1 MKIVRY
7 MLALLIAAVALLL
20 GAAAFDR
27 SSPEPP
33 TVGVIE
39 LSPDRGARDG
49 QERRRAGAEEGRGG
63 EREQPA
69 RDTGGGA
76 QEVPNPPPIPAGS
89 DDGADDGSED
99 DSDDEGFDDGD
110 D

>member
-27 SSPEPP
+27 SSPEPL

-49 QERRRAGAEEGRGG
+49 QERRRAGAEQEGRG
-63 EREQPA
+63 EPEQPST
-69 RDTGGGA
+69 DTAGA
-76 QEVPNPPPIPAGS
+76 AEEVPNPPPIPAGS
-89 DDGADDGSED
+89 DDGADD